1 MSDIRIYICSLQE
14 VYMQLSLN
22 KATTKEL
29 IETYFLEKLNE
40 QVMAN

>member
-1 MSDIRIYICSLQE
+1 
-14 VYMQLSLN
+14 MQLSLN

-40 QVMAN
+40 QVIGQLVLCLFISYTPIIS

>member
-1 MSDIRIYICSLQE
+1 
-14 VYMQLSLN
+14 MQLSLN